1 MPEQALAQAEEAEEA
16 LSRGEYLGP
25 LHGIPIGIKDNI
37 ATGGITTTLGTK
49 VLRDHVPDEDA
60 EVVRRC
66 KAAGAIIIGKEN
78 LEEFAAGA
86 TSNNPHYGAV
96 HTPGMSTTS
105 PAAPA
110 EAAGPTWPP
119 GSPCLPRN
127 RSGRFRAAARGLV
140 RRGWAQADLRPGQ
153 PARAAGHQLQ
163 RRPHRPDDPLGADS
177 ALVLQA
183 IAGYDPLDPSTVPVP
198 VDDYAL
204 IMERGISGLTMGI
217 PSNYYYDHLDPEV
230 EAAVRRAIAALEE
243 LGVATREVSVPS
255 MQYAG
260 ALRFSSMADSVV
272 THEPYITSNREDYG
286 PDTLYRTLAGQFVLG
301 RDYSKAMKVQRII
314 KEEHARVLQTWI
326 SHHSHHASTRATHR
340 RRDHRSGGTAAEV
353 RGPGSGHVSR
363 NTSPMN
369 ATGSR
374 PSRCPAASASSAC
387 PSASSSSADRG
398 RRATCSASPTPTK
411 VSRPAGAHGPTWSR
425 FQFRSSARGAQPLC
439 CAPGIF
445 RCGTV
450 PLLPALKTIL
460 SIPFILY
467 IPGNQAFLQTT
478 PTATGASPWNTGV
491 LAQPT

>member
-1 MPEQALAQAEEAEEA
+1 MPDSDLLKLTISEVAPLIQAGEVSPVELTQAALDEAERRQPALNSFITIMREQALAQAEAAEEA

-25 LHGIPIGIKDNI
+25 LHGVPIGIKDNI
-37 ATGGITTTLGTK
+37 ATGGINTTLGTK

-96 HTPGMSTTS
+96 HNPWNVDHIPGGSS
-105 PAAPA
+105 GGGGANV
-110 EAAGPTWPP
+110 AAGVTFASLGTDLGGSVRLP
-119 GSPCLPRN
+119 GAFCGVVGLKQTF
-127 RSGRFRAAARGLV
+127 GRVSQRGLLVTSFNGDHIGPMTRSV
-140 RRGWAQADLRPGQ
+140 R
-153 PARAAGHQLQ
+153 
-163 RRPHRPDDPLGADS
+163 DS
-177 ALVLQA
+177 TLVLQA

-204 IMERGISGLTMGI
+204 IMEHGISGLTMGI

-314 KEEHARVLQTWI
+314 KEEHARVLQDVDFLITPTTPLPAPRI
-326 SHHSHHASTRATHR
+326 DAATIE
-340 RRDHRSGGTAAEV
+340 AEGRQQKV

-369 ATGSR
+369 ATGFPAITVPCGFSELGLPIGLQFIGR
-374 PSRCPAASASSAC
+374 PWEEGNLFRIANAYEGVSPSR
-387 PSASSSSADRG
+387 
-398 RRATCSASPTPTK
+398 
-411 VSRPAGAHGPTWSR
+411 GAWPN
-425 FQFRSSARGAQPLC
+425 LE
-439 CAPGIF
+439 
-445 RCGTV
+445 
-450 PLLPALKTIL
+450 
-460 SIPFILY
+460 
-467 IPGNQAFLQTT
+467 
-478 PTATGASPWNTGV
+478 
-491 LAQPT
+491 